1 MTVQLGPQREMGW
14 ERGRLGL
21 GVYTPQT
28 QIIRKKGALNKR
40 GGPQKSQIVDF
51 AFGVTM
57 LFFPF
62 L

>member
-40 GGPQKSQIVDF
+40 GGAPK
-51 AFGVTM
+51 VTNC
-57 LFFPF
+57 
-62 L
+62 